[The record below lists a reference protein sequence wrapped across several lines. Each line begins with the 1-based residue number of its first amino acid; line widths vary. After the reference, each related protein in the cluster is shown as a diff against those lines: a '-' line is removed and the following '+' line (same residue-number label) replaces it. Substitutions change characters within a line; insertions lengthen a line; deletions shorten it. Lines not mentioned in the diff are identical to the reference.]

1 MSIAYVYYGL
11 QQGFIHNWLVAGP
24 QVIAIRED
32 KALTGYDEMRLQIA
46 RHYYEKG
53 SGIHN
58 QPVERGPLSEGLFKI
73 GEFQGSWE
81 YYACREDHFV
91 DHSISYP
98 AFLYLRSWA
107 YVQIEC
113 DRRQEA
119 SLVLTSCGPA
129 DVWLN
134 GEPVH
139 RQEHVQD
146 QPVHGAAF
154 PVVFNEG
161 ENAIL
166 VRFEQVAAGNFAGVM
181 ALQVLA
187 DDSQSPAAMRVRLP
201 TLIPA
206 IERRNKLER
215 SFEAIYTE
223 KDIFAAQDKIT
234 VHWPESLKEPT
245 ATDVIFQTP
254 AGRTY
259 GQAEVNGTPGDSLY
273 LSHAYQVD
281 EGLYRVHL
289 MPRAWEYYEKDNRF
303 TKDIYVWGMGTNQ
316 FSAGPYATYAQRREE
331 ALTVASQREK
341 DIFAEIAR
349 MALGKWDKLDAKI
362 LFEAIESVNQRQE
375 GSQLTLLALIG
386 ALARFG
392 SKTEFPRSLKKE
404 LKRCALGF
412 TYWPEEPPSD
422 SPDYT
427 SESQAILYH
436 AGEVLSGQLF
446 PDQIFTHSG
455 KDGRWHRKRA
465 EGLALAWLKKVGSQG
480 LSDWDSTG
488 RLAGVLVALSHLA
501 DLARTEVVYDLAA
514 VVMDKLF
521 FSLALNSFW
530 GVPGSTH
537 GHTDTAVSLKG
548 GLLEPTAGITRL
560 MWGMGVF
567 NHFTAGPV
575 SLACMKNYELPA
587 IISDIAAS
595 LMEEMWDRER
605 STITKPYGSEK
616 AEDEINKVTYKTPN
630 YMLSSAQDYHAGEKG
645 YREHIWQATLGPA
658 AVVFVT
664 HPCNS
669 SEREALAP
677 NFWVGNA
684 VLPRAAQWKDVLV
697 SLHNLPQG
705 DDWMGF
711 THAYFPVVEFDEY
724 TLRPEGGWAFARKG
738 EGYLALTASQGIEL
752 VKQGKTALRELRS
765 YGANNVW
772 LCHMGRAAQD
782 GSFTDFQEKILAMK
796 VAFAGLSVECQ
807 TLRGDSLAFNW
818 EGPLLLNGQEQPLKG
833 YKHFENPYCT
843 ADLPAEQMEIQF
855 NQYLLKLDFAG

>member
-1 MSIAYVYYGL
+1 MSIAYVYYDL

-32 KALTGYDEMRLQIA
+32 KALASYDEVRLQVA

-73 GEFQGSWE
+73 GEYQGSWE

-113 DRRQEA
+113 DRCQEA
-119 SLVLTSCGPA
+119 SLVLTCCGPA

-139 RQEHVQD
+139 REEQVQD
-146 QPVHGAAF
+146 QPMHGGAF
-154 PVVFNEG
+154 PVKFNEG

-166 VRFEQVAAGNFAGVM
+166 VRFEQVAAGNFPDVM
-181 ALQVLA
+181 ALQVLPDGTPPSA
-187 DDSQSPAAMRVRLP
+187 GMRVRLP

-206 IERRNKLER
+206 IERRNKLEH
-215 SFEAIYTE
+215 SFEAVYVE

-234 VHWPESLKEPT
+234 VHWPESLQEPT
-245 ATDVIFQTP
+245 ATDVVFQTP
-254 AGRTY
+254 SGLTY
-259 GQAEVNGTPGDSLY
+259 GQAEVNGTPGDSVF
-273 LSHAYQVD
+273 LSDAYQVE
-281 EGLYRVHL
+281 EGFYRVHL
-289 MPRAWEYYEKDNRF
+289 MPRAWEFYEKDNRF
-303 TKDIYVWGMGTNQ
+303 TKDIYVWGMGTNH

-341 DIFAEIAR
+341 DVFAEIAR
-349 MALGKWDKLDAKI
+349 MALGQWDKLDAKI
-362 LFEAIESVNQRQE
+362 LFEAIETVNQRQE

-404 LKRCALGF
+404 LKRCALSF
-412 TYWPEEPPSD
+412 NYWPEEPPGD

-427 SESQAILYH
+427 SESQAILYF
-436 AGEVLSGQLF
+436 AGEVLTGQLY
-446 PDQIFTHSG
+446 PDQIFTHSE

-465 EGLALAWLKKVGSQG
+465 ERLALAWLKKVGSQG
-480 LSDWDSTG
+480 LSDWDSTA

-501 DLARTEVVYDLAA
+501 DLARTEEVYDLAA

-521 FSLALNSFW
+521 FGLALNSFW
-530 GVPGSTH
+530 GVSGSTH
-537 GHTDTAVSLKG
+537 GHTDAAVSLKG

-567 NHFTAGPV
+567 NHFTAGQV
-575 SLACMKNYELPA
+575 SLACMNNYELPS

-605 STITKPYGSEK
+605 SIITKLYGSEK

-645 YREHIWQATLGPA
+645 YRQHIWQATLGPA

-664 HPCNS
+664 HPGNS

-697 SLHNLPQG
+697 SLYNLPQEG
-705 DDWMGF
+705 DWMGF

-724 TLRPEGGWAFARKG
+724 TLHEGWAFARKG
-738 EGYLALTASQGIEL
+738 EGYLALTTSQGIEL

-765 YGANNVW
+765 YGVKNVW

-782 GSFTDFQEKILAMK
+782 GSFADFQEKILALK
-796 VAFAGLSVECQ
+796 VAFADLSVECQ

-843 ADLPAEQMEIQF
+843 ADLPTERMDIQF
-855 NQYLLKLDFAG
+855 NQSLLRLDFAG